1 MTGLFSHP
9 KRRIKKLLDK
19 GEYVEALELGKS
31 IEEKYSKDTD
41 FLFIMGSTYYILE
54 EAEKSLHYLDKVLQ
68 INEYDKEAL
77 VLKANIHA
85 YLKQKEIAIECCEK
99 ILKID
104 PKNNEAITI
113 MEKFQ
118 EN

>member
-1 MTGLFSHP
+1 MVGLFSHP
-9 KRRIKKLLDK
+9 KRRLKKLVDA
-19 GEYVEALELGKS
+19 GEYAEALEFGKGL
-31 IEEKYSKDTD
+31 EEKYAKDAD
-41 FLFIMGSTYYILE
+41 FQFIMASTYYILE

-85 YLKQKEIAIECCEK
+85 YLKNKEEAFECCEK

-113 MEKFQ
+113 MEKLQ
-118 EN
+118 EE

>member
-1 MTGLFSHP
+1 LTGLFLHP
-9 KRRIKKLLDK
+9 KRRIKKLVAE
-19 GEYVEALELGKS
+19 GEYAEALQLGKS
-31 IEEKYSKDTD
+31 LEKKYSKDAD
-41 FLFIMGSTYYILE
+41 FMFIMGSTYYILD
-54 EAEKSLHYLDKVLQ
+54 EADKSLHYLNKVLQ

-85 YLKQKEIAIECCEK
+85 YLKEKEQALECCEK
-99 ILKID
+99 ILKTD

-113 MEKFQ
+113 MEKFE